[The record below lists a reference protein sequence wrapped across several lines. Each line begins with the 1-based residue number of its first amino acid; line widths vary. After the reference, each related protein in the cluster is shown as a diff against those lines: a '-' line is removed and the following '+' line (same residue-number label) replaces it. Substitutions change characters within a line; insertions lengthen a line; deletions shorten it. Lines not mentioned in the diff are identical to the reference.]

1 MTSFSSHQA
10 AIRISQQ
17 TAPMENGPQ
26 SISGALRR
34 RQLCRRKAWVSIK
47 SNVTRP
53 RQVPAMLT
61 VSTDALSVV
70 KSAAKTTTDATT
82 RSLDDP
88 GSTT

>member
-1 MTSFSSHQA
+1 
-10 AIRISQQ
+10 
-17 TAPMENGPQ
+17 
-26 SISGALRR
+26 
-34 RQLCRRKAWVSIK
+34 
-47 SNVTRP
+47 
-53 RQVPAMLT
+53 MLT